1 MFNGLF
7 SPFFITM
14 FTYNIPVE
22 YSVRVLDL
30 FWIFQER
37 IIFDCLVHLLKLSK
51 TKLMRMEVEVIYLD
65 IL

>member
-1 MFNGLF
+1 
-7 SPFFITM
+7 M